1 MRVAL
6 TTLGCRLNHFET
18 AAMAR
23 LAEEAGHTLV
33 DGDAPADVHVVNT
46 CAITHEADADSRQR
60 IRQIARRAPGTKIV
74 VTGCYA
80 DAEPEIVRGLP
91 GVALVVG
98 NRMKDRWLPALAAA
112 TAAARVDVVLGDLT
126 RHRRIAEL
134 RPAIE
139 ARRSRALLKIQDG
152 CNYRCAFCVVPS
164 VRGRSVSLTPATI
177 HEHLAELVA
186 AGVPEV
192 VLTGVHL
199 GTYGWDR
206 SPRLELV
213 DLVAGLLPA
222 LGGARLRLGSL
233 DPHELDDR
241 LIELLAGAEG
251 RICRH
256 LHLPI
261 QSGDD
266 EVLRRMRRAHRAAD
280 LADRVPRLAAR
291 VPGIAV
297 GTDVIVGFPGESEAA
312 FDRTYALLES
322 LPIAHFHVFP
332 YSVRSGTEAATMDDP
347 VAPADRARRSERLRG
362 LSRRKWA
369 AFCGSNRGA
378 VVDAV
383 VHRAR
388 DRRSGDLVALSDNF
402 IKVVVPGDEGHLG
415 RRVRVE
421 ILEVDGDRTRGRLVD
436 G

>member
-23 LAEEAGHTLV
+23 LAEEAGHEIV
-33 DGDAPADVHVVNT
+33 DVDEAAECYVVNT
-46 CAITHEADADSRQR
+46 CAITHDADADSRQR
-60 IRQIARRAPGTKIV
+60 IRQLARRAAGAKIV

-80 DAEPEIVRGLP
+80 DAAPEVARALP
-91 GVALVVG
+91 GVTVVVG
-98 NRMKDRWLPALAAA
+98 NREKERWLDHLG
-112 TAAARVDVVLGDLT
+112 AARSPAVDVVLGDLT
-126 RHRRIAEL
+126 RHRRIAGL
-134 RPAIE
+134 RPAVE

-152 CNYRCAFCVVPS
+152 CNYRCAFCIVPS
-164 VRGRSVSLTPATI
+164 VRGRSVSLDPATI
-177 HEHLAELVA
+177 HAHLGELVA

-199 GTYGWDR
+199 GTYGWDLE
-206 SPRLELV
+206 PRG
-213 DLVAGLLPA
+213 DLVALLSGLVER
-222 LGGARLRLGSL
+222 LGGARMRLGSL
-233 DPHELDDR
+233 DPHEVDDR
-241 LIELLAGAEG
+241 LIDLFAGERG

-280 LADRVPRLAAR
+280 LGDRLPRLCRA

-312 FDRTYALLES
+312 FDRTYALLEA
-322 LPIAHFHVFP
+322 LPIAHFHVFA
-332 YSVRSGTEAATMDDP
+332 YSIRSGTEAATMSDQ
-347 VAPADRARRSERLRG
+347 VAPERRARRSQRLRA

-369 AFCGSNRGA
+369 AFRGEQRGEI
-378 VVDAV
+378 VDAV
-383 VHRAR
+383 VHRVR
-388 DRRSGDLVALSDNF
+388 DRSSGRLVALSDNF
-402 IKVVVPGDEGHLG
+402 IKVLVDGDDARLG
-415 RRVRVE
+415 RRVPVE
-421 ILEVDGDRTRGRLVD
+421 ILEIDGERTLGRLV
-436 G
+436 GA